1 MKLRLPL
8 LLLSALVAAQLGATA
23 TADTLTPQATTVIGS
38 GVFYDT
44 GKNHYSSDS
53 SIPKGDVGYIDDSL
67 FCWATAGANMVQYW
81 QDTYYKYHDADTTPA
96 NGVTGGYSKP
106 YGTSYLAV
114 YQEALKK
121 QSADKTGY
129 HTEFIDWWFKGT
141 EVTNGVTVLES
152 IDGNYNTLAGGK
164 TVSQHW
170 LPRSKDVLGTSLDT
184 IFSTQGQLAGLSFTS
199 YDTVTERAARVHA
212 VTCMGYEKDE
222 DGVVTALILADADDE
237 YFGAVRVNVTYG
249 GPDDYADYSK
259 AQGIENFKLPLNNIP
274 LLSSDDVSYD
284 YGKYLV
290 YVEDL
295 AQIVTP
301 SSYTNESGDTVTVA
315 QAAVNANTDVSV
327 DNYTLNTS
335 TSLEADTTV
344 VGKHVT
350 VGNGT
355 NIVVLTSDHAE
366 TLFLQGNGLHDS
378 GLEVKAGSL
387 VSLKRVEVTGYQGGG
402 IEAVGHTSFH
412 DGSLSLGNNTTQGN
426 GAGAS
431 NASYMEI
438 KDNGEGVLV
447 YGNAAQG
454 TDSVG
459 GGIYNGDGAVLSLRG
474 NTSVFFA
481 NNTAT
486 KGGNDIYN
494 GVGSTAIVADN
505 ATVTFA
511 SAGNGKAA
519 VTNDGTLYLANK
531 DAQKITF
538 VDSALDGKGTTYIG
552 KDNRSSGYDGKVT
565 FTDGYGATKEM
576 TVAANR
582 TKDASAV
589 AALKNVTVSVGE
601 INGAAAAQSSIAAAQ
616 IISSD
621 DLDVSRVTLD
631 NSSTLSATNTL
642 HLDNV
647 VIKLANVT
655 YSQLGDILI
664 YDLSGTLTASQI
676 TMNNLVFDT
685 DGLELGA
692 EDKVTVYLGTAPL
705 NGTARLLTADGLRDH
720 VELENGAVYFS
731 GDSGLVP
738 EPATATLSLLALA
751 ALAARRK
758 RRHA

>member
-1 MKLRLPL
+1 MKLRLPY

-53 SIPKGDVGYIDDSL
+53 SIPKDDVGYIDDSL

-96 NGVTGGYSKP
+96 NGVTGGYSEP

-141 EVTNGVTVLES
+141 EVKNGGTVLKS
-152 IDGNYNTLAGGK
+152 IDGNYNTLAKGK
-164 TVSQHW
+164 TVSERR
-170 LPRSKDVLGTSLDT
+170 LPRSKDVFGTSLDS

-222 DGVVTALILADADDE
+222 NGVVTALVLADADDE

-249 GPDDYADYSK
+249 GPEDKADYTK
-259 AQGIENFKLPLNNIP
+259 VQGYESYVSLNDIP
-274 LLSSDDVSYD
+274 LLASDDISYD

-290 YVEDL
+290 YVTDL

-301 SSYTNESGDTVTVA
+301 TSYTNESGDTVTVA
-315 QAAVNANTDVSV
+315 QAAANANTDISEN
-327 DNYTLNTS
+327 NYTLNTT
-335 TSLEADTTV
+335 TSLEKNTV
-344 VGKHVT
+344 VEGKHVT

-366 TLFLQGNGLHDS
+366 TLSLLGEGLADS

-387 VSLKRVEVTGYQGGG
+387 VSLKDVEITGYQDGG
-402 IEAVGHTSFH
+402 IEAVGHTAFH
-412 DGSLSLGNNTTQGN
+412 DGSLNLGNNTTQGN

-438 KDNGEGVLV
+438 KDNGYGVSV
-447 YGNAAQG
+447 HHNSAQG
-454 TDSVG
+454 LG

-511 SAGNGKAA
+511 SSGNGKAA

-552 KDNRSSGYDGKVT
+552 KDNRSSDYDGKVT
-565 FTDGYGATKEM
+565 FSDGYGATKEM

-621 DLDVSRVTLD
+621 DLDISRITLD
-631 NSSTLSATNTL
+631 KSSTLTAAKTL

-647 VIKLANVT
+647 VIKLADVT
-655 YSQLGDILI
+655 YSQSGNSRF

-676 TMNNLVFDT
+676 TMNNLVFDAE
-685 DGLELGA
+685 GLELGA
-692 EDKVTVYLGTAPL
+692 ESKVMVYLGTAPL
-705 NGTARLLTADGLRDH
+705 AGTARLLTADGLRDH
-720 VELENGAVYFS
+720 EALENGAVYFS
-731 GDSGLVP
+731 GDTGLVP

-751 ALAARRK
+751 ALTARRK

>member
-1 MKLRLPL
+1 MKLRLPY

-38 GVFYDT
+38 GVFYDN

-53 SIPKGDVGYIDDSL
+53 SLPEGDKDDSL

-81 QDTYYKYHDADTTPA
+81 QDTYYKYHDADATPA
-96 NGVTGGYSKP
+96 NGVDGGYNAP

-114 YQEALKK
+114 YQQALNN
-121 QSADKTGY
+121 QAVDKTGY

-141 EVTNGVTVLES
+141 EVITSGTTVLKGIE
-152 IDGNYNTLAGGK
+152 GNYNTLTDG
-164 TVSQHW
+164 
-170 LPRSKDVLGTSLDT
+170 KDVAARSLPHAEGTLPTTMKT
-184 IFSTQGQLAGLSFTS
+184 IFSTQGQLAGLSFVS
-199 YDTVTERAARVHA
+199 YNPVEKRMERNHA
-212 VTCMGYEKDE
+212 ITCMGYETDAGGK
-222 DGVVTALILADADDE
+222 VTALIVTDADDA
-237 YFGAVRVNVTYG
+237 YFGAVRVNVGYETFKDTYEVERFG
-249 GPDDYADYSK
+249 VKSEEQIDTTGS
-259 AQGIENFKLPLNNIP
+259 P
-274 LLSSDDVSYD
+274 LLYSDNVSYD
-284 YGKYLV
+284 FGNNIVAMYDV
-290 YVEDL
+290 S
-295 AQIVTP
+295 QIVTP
-301 SSYTNESGDTVTVA
+301 DSYTNESGDTVRVA
-315 QAAVNANTDVSV
+315 QKAVNANTDISEN
-327 DNYTLNTS
+327 NYTLNTT
-335 TSLEADTTV
+335 TSLEKNTV
-344 VGKHVT
+344 VEGKHVT

-366 TLFLQGNGLHDS
+366 TLSLLGEGLADS

-387 VSLKRVEVTGYQGGG
+387 VSLKNVEITGYQDGG
-402 IEAVGHTSFH
+402 IEAVGHTAFH
-412 DGSLSLGNNTTQGN
+412 DGSLNLGNNTTQGN

-438 KDNGEGVLV
+438 KDNGDGVSV
-447 YGNAAQG
+447 HSNSAQG
-454 TDSVG
+454 LG

-511 SAGNGKAA
+511 SSGNGKAA

-552 KDNRSSGYDGKVT
+552 KDNRSSDYDGKVT
-565 FTDGYGATKEM
+565 FSDGYGATKEM

-621 DLDVSRVTLD
+621 DLDISRITLD
-631 NSSTLSATNTL
+631 KSSTLTAAKTL

-647 VIKLANVT
+647 VIKLADVT
-655 YSQLGDILI
+655 YSQLGNSRF

-676 TMNNLVFDT
+676 TMNNLVFDA

-692 EDKVTVYLGTAPL
+692 ESKVMVYLGTAPL
-705 NGTARLLTADGLRDH
+705 AGTARLLTADGLRDH

-731 GDSGLVP
+731 GDTGLVP

-751 ALAARRK
+751 ALTARRK